1 MNTRKTVYIAV
12 AAVSGLL
19 WACSDDILDKKPLN
33 GYSEVDVFADEA
45 LLRDYVNGTYRSIR
59 FPFDDENSL
68 TDGLTDN
75 AYNQHGSAESTIKI
89 YTRAEVSQDDG
100 EGVTRNL
107 WTQAY
112 AGIRRVNLFFEKTQ
126 DSDLDAEAL
135 KTLGGQMQFL
145 RAYLYFDLLRWY
157 GSVPLITK
165 TYGLNES
172 YEVTR
177 ASYDE
182 IVNFIVT
189 ECNDAITK
197 LPSMTDAGYSS
208 GVASVEAAMA
218 LKART
223 LLYAASALYNTSA
236 DDSKW
241 TAARDANKAVMDL
254 AGVSLA
260 GNATQY
266 GAMFRGTNA
275 NEVIFARYFTQT
287 NNQGWGVNVWLF
299 PNSNGGWATTTPTQN
314 LVDDYEL
321 TNGLLPSEAGS
332 GYNDQNPYVNR
343 DPRFYETILYN
354 GASFKGGVYSP
365 YRDKTYPDSS
375 LLAGKDSRFTIST
388 NSPHNASK
396 TGYNFRKWSQES
408 EAWDAGN
415 KGPWIIF
422 RLSEFYLNYAEAQIE
437 LENYDE
443 ARNAINAIRSRFG
456 MPDVTE
462 SGDELKERYRRERR
476 IELALEDH
484 RFFDIRRWKIGPE
497 SLDKPA
503 LGVDVYKAGASF
515 DYIYGMVADNTRKWD
530 DKMYFLPIPAT
541 EIQRSNNSLTQN
553 SGY

>member
-1 MNTRKTVYIAV
+1 
-12 AAVSGLL
+12 
-19 WACSDDILDKKPLN
+19 
-33 GYSEVDVFADEA
+33 
-45 LLRDYVNGTYRSIR
+45 
-59 FPFDDENSL
+59 
-68 TDGLTDN
+68 
-75 AYNQHGSAESTIKI
+75 
-89 YTRAEVSQDDG
+89 
-100 EGVTRNL
+100 
-107 WTQAY
+107 
-112 AGIRRVNLFFEKTQ
+112 
-126 DSDLDAEAL
+126 
-135 KTLGGQMQFL
+135 
-145 RAYLYFDLLRWY
+145 
-157 GSVPLITK
+157 VPLITK

-172 YEVTR
+172 YEVSR

-182 IVNFIVT
+182 IVNFIVN
-189 ECNDAITK
+189 ECNDAMTK
-197 LPSMTDAGYSS
+197 LPSMTDGGYAS
-208 GVASVEAAMA
+208 GVASVEATMA

-223 LLYAASALYNTSA
+223 LLYAASELYNTSA

-241 TAARDANKAVMDL
+241 IAARDANKAVMDL
-254 AGVSLA
+254 ESISLA
-260 GNATQY
+260 ANATQY

-332 GYNDQNPYVNR
+332 GYDDQNPYVNR

-354 GASFKGGVYSP
+354 GAPFKGGVYSP

-375 LLAGKDSRFTIST
+375 LLAGKDSRFTVST

-396 TGYNFRKWSQES
+396 TGYNFRKWAQES

-484 RFFDIRRWKIGPE
+484 RFFDIRRWKIGPDA
-497 SLDKPA
+497 LDKPA
-503 LGVDVYKAGASF
+503 LGVDVYKDGASF
-515 DYIYGMVADNTRKWD
+515 DYIYAMVADNTRKWD

-541 EIQRSNNSLTQN
+541 EIQRSNNSLSQN